1 MYQFGGQCFKTK
13 TQANTARASAESGK
27 VLEHAGQAHLVTV
40 SAVDDSTVTY
50 TLQPL
55 SGGVPTVIQA
65 PQTPLE
71 CQLLTAEDGA
81 MVGTTIAAGW
91 LVIYGILSL
100 LNARV
105 ENNDT

>member
-40 SAVDDSTVTY
+40 TAVDETAVTY

-55 SGGVPTVIQA
+55 SGGVPTIIQA
-65 PQTPLE
+65 PQQPLD

-81 MVGTTIAAGW
+81 LIGSSIAAGW

-105 ENNDT
+105 ENDA

>member
-1 MYQFGGQCFKTK
+1 MYQVGGQCFRSK
-13 TQANTARASAESGK
+13 TQANQARASAESGK

-40 SAVDDSTVTY
+40 SAVNENSVTY

-55 SGGVPTVIQA
+55 SGGTPTIIQA
-65 PQTPLE
+65 PQEPIE

-81 MVGTTIAAGW
+81 MVGTAIAAGW
-91 LVIYGILSL
+91 LIIYGILSL

-105 ENNDT
+105 ENDT

>member
-27 VLEHAGQAHLVTV
+27 VLEHGGQATLVTV
-40 SAVDDSTVTY
+40 SHVDDSTVTY

-81 MVGTTIAAGW
+81 MIGTTIAAGW

-105 ENNDT
+105 ENDT